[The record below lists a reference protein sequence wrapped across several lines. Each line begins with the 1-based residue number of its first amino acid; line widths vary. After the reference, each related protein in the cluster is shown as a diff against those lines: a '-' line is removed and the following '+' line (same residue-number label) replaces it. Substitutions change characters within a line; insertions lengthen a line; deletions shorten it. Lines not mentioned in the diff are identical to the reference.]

1 MSESLS
7 SLFDREQI
15 ALVAYYNLVTRANRS
30 LTKSNVCD
38 WFVFW
43 GGIALSLFD
52 SQKRAIRSKIRCFHH
67 VFDSFSLLFPVL
79 CPRANRSRRSSLRHS
94 FLKSKAGAIRSWK
107 RANRYF
113 AHKKT
118 KDLHK
123 KQKANS
129 QPCFSLTNQR
139 WERFSWKIHQLF
151 LYPPGVQIPWNFCDF
166 LKQCLP
172 SFSRIYTVAK
182 FPQMSDP

>member
-7 SLFDREQI
+7 LLFDREQI
-15 ALVAYYNLVTRANRS
+15 ALVAYYHLVTRANRS

-43 GGIALSLFD
+43 GRIALSLFD

-79 CPRANRSRRSSLRHS
+79 CPRANCSRHSSLRHS

-113 AHKKT
+113 AHTKT

-123 KQKANS
+123 KPKSEFPTLLLIN
-129 QPCFSLTNQR
+129 QPTLRKIFM
-139 WERFSWKIHQLF
+139 KIHQLF
-151 LYPPGVQIPWNFCDF
+151 LYPPGVQIPWNLCDF

-172 SFSRIYTVAK
+172 SFSRIY
-182 FPQMSDP
+182 S